1 MARTPILAGNW
12 KMHGTL
18 AEADE
23 LVGGLL
29 AAAEAQAE
37 RTVIVAPPFTA
48 LAAVCEKTRQS
59 PIQVAAQ
66 NMHHEAKGAFTGEIS
81 PQMLLELG
89 VTAVILGHSERREL
103 FAETDSLIHQ
113 KVKSALAHELDVI
126 LCVGETLAQRDAGE
140 TLTVVSGQV
149 KAALEGVSI
158 PDPAKVT
165 VAYEP
170 IWAIGTGRV
179 ATREQAQEVHAE
191 LRAALAAMKLD
202 AEAIRILYGGS
213 VKPDNVDGLMAEPD
227 IDGAL
232 VGGASLQIDSFS
244 RIVSFEG

>member
-23 LVGGLL
+23 LVGGLRQ
-29 AAAEAQAE
+29 AAESHAD
-37 RTVIVAPPFTA
+37 RSVIVAPPYTA
-48 LAAVCEKTRQS
+48 LAAVCAQTRDS
-59 PIQVAAQ
+59 RIQVAAQ

-81 PQMLLELG
+81 PHMLLEIG
-89 VTAVILGHSERREL
+89 VTSVILGHSERREL
-103 FAETDSLIHQ
+103 FGESDSLIHE
-113 KVKSALAHELDVI
+113 KVKSALAHGLDVI

-140 TLTVVSGQV
+140 TLSVVSGQAR
-149 KAALEGVSI
+149 AALDGVSI
-158 PDPAKVT
+158 PEPERVT

-191 LRAALAAMKLD
+191 LRAALAGMDLD
-202 AEAIRILYGGS
+202 AARMRILYGGS

-244 RIVSFEG
+244 RIISFEG